1 MNVFVSH
8 SLEDSEWARKLIAR
22 LERAGFEVWDAASQI
37 SAGDNWALKV
47 GNALEKADAMIVLL
61 SPSSAKSP
69 VVQKEIEYALTTE
82 RFQNR
87 LIPVVVKPTRK
98 FPWILDRMQVE
109 TGEPTEVSKRIVS
122 RLKAA

>member
-22 LERAGFEVWDAASQI
+22 LELAGFEVWDAASRI
-37 SAGDNWALKV
+37 SAGDNWALEIGK
-47 GNALEKADAMIVLL
+47 ALEKADAMIVLI
-61 SPSSAKSP
+61 SPASAKSQM
-69 VVQKEIEYALTTE
+69 VQKEIEYALTTE

-87 LIPVVVKPTRK
+87 LIAVVIKPTRK
-98 FPWILDRMQVE
+98 FPWILERMRVE
-109 TGEPTEVSKRIVS
+109 SGKPTEVSKRIVS